1 MKQKWK
7 KVQAVELTIDEIFC
21 LQDKLDDVKDDP
33 IKVWEVFDDF
43 LATCESQLEVSYTFL
58 KQLHEVDIE
67 KDFVPLKLEELD
79 ELFDD
84 CDFEA
89 EYSLAENYV
98 NYALS
103 QKEKKDEK
111 KKYDIPFQPKLNF

>member
-33 IKVWEVFDDF
+33 IKVWDVFDDF

-58 KQLHEVDIE
+58 RQLHEVDIE
-67 KDFVPLKLEELD
+67 KDFVSLTLEKLD

-89 EYSLAENYV
+89 EYNVAEDYV
-98 NYALS
+98 NYILS
-103 QKEKKDEK
+103 QKKKNEK